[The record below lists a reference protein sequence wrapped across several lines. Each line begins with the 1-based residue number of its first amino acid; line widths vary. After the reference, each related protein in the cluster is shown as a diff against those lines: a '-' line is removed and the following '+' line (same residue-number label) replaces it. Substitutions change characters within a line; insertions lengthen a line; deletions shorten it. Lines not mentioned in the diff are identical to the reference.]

1 MSVSDPIGDMLTRV
15 RNASMIG
22 HSVVIMP
29 SSHLKVAIANILKE
43 EGYIQDF
50 EVTQEEGRVHA
61 TLRLWLKYVGD
72 RRHRVPAI
80 TGIKRVSTP
89 GCRVYTSKVEVPR
102 VLVGHGHCDLVDAEG
117 RHHRPTG
124 PAAGRGRRS
133 AVPRLVGRKSSVL
146 RRM

>member
-1 MSVSDPIGDMLTRV
+1 
-15 RNASMIG
+15 MIG

-29 SSHLKVAIANILKE
+29 SSHLKVAIANILKD

-50 EVTQEEGRVHA
+50 EVTQEEGRAHA

-80 TGIKRVSTP
+80 TGIKRVSKP

-102 VLVGHGHCDLVDAEG
+102 VLSGMGISILSTPKGVITGQQAKRLGVGGE
-117 RHHRPTG
+117 
-124 PAAGRGRRS
+124 
-133 AVPRLVGRKSSVL
+133 VL
-146 RRM
+146 CHVW

>member
-1 MSVSDPIGDMLTRV
+1 
-15 RNASMIG
+15 
-22 HSVVIMP
+22 
-29 SSHLKVAIANILKE
+29 LKVAIANILKD

-80 TGIKRVSTP
+80 TGIKRVSKP

-102 VLVGHGHCDLVDAEG
+102 VLSGMGIAILSTPKGVITGQQAKRLGVGGE
-117 RHHRPTG
+117 
-124 PAAGRGRRS
+124 
-133 AVPRLVGRKSSVL
+133 VL
-146 RRM
+146 CHVW

>member
-29 SSHLKVAIANILKE
+29 SSSLKVAIANILKD

-50 EVTQEEGRVHA
+50 EVTQEEGRAHA

-80 TGIKRVSTP
+80 TGIKRISKP
-89 GCRVYTSKVEVPR
+89 GCRVYTSKVDVPR
-102 VLVGHGHCDLVDAEG
+102 VLSGMGISILSTPKGVITGQQAKRLGVGGE
-117 RHHRPTG
+117 
-124 PAAGRGRRS
+124 
-133 AVPRLVGRKSSVL
+133 VL
-146 RRM
+146 CHVW

>member
-29 SSHLKVAIANILKE
+29 SSRLKVAIANILKD

-50 EVTQEEGRVHA
+50 EVTQEEGRPHA

-80 TGIKRVSTP
+80 TGIKRISKP
-89 GCRVYTSKVEVPR
+89 GCRVYTSNVPR
-102 VLVGHGHCDLVDAEG
+102 VLSGMGISILSTPKGVITGQQAKRLGVGGE
-117 RHHRPTG
+117 
-124 PAAGRGRRS
+124 
-133 AVPRLVGRKSSVL
+133 VL
-146 RRM
+146 CHVW